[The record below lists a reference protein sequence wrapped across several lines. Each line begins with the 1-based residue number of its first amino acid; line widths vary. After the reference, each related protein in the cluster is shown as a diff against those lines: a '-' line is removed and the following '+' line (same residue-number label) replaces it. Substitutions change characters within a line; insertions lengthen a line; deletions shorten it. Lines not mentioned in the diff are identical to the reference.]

1 MRPVHFHVE
10 IEKDCASP
18 LRDMFDQGRLT
29 DLAGAEDDPDL
40 IVSVDLLRYIM
51 FNLTGY
57 IV

>member
-1 MRPVHFHVE
+1 
-10 IEKDCASP
+10 
-18 LRDMFDQGRLT
+18 MFDQGRLT